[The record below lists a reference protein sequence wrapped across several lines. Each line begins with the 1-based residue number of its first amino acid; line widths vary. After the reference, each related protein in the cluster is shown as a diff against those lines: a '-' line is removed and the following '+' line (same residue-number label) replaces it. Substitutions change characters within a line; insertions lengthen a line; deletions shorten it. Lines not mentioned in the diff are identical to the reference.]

1 MEEIL
6 FSSSAYPKLC
16 ISMPRCLPEICLL
29 PLSLASYY
37 DLHRDAGL
45 ALFLKSHFLVRP
57 GRPYLE
63 EKGAT

>member
-1 MEEIL
+1 
-6 FSSSAYPKLC
+6 
-16 ISMPRCLPEICLL
+16 MPRCLPEICLL

-37 DLHRDAGL
+37 DLHRGAGL